1 MHYSLAEMGEIRRLR
16 VQLIWALV
24 MMLFAAT
31 VTVFYTLGELFRGS
45 SSERVGEV
53 FGNLYIAASYL
64 WVVYASYRLARALDP
79 RFYHYWAITA
89 LMLLPVVNLI
99 TLASLFMNSAQVLAG
114 PKAFR

>member
-16 VQLIWALV
+16 AQLIWALV

-31 VTVFYTLGELFRGS
+31 LTAFLTLGELFRGG

-64 WVVYASYRLARALDP
+64 WVVYTSYRLARALDP
-79 RFYHYWAITA
+79 RFYYYWSITA
-89 LMLLPVVNLI
+89 LLLLPVVNLI
-99 TLASLFMNSAQVLAG
+99 ALASLFLNSAEVLAG
-114 PKAFR
+114 PKGFR